1 MLNNV
6 FRSLLDKEY
15 GDDMRLGHPLRDPAA
30 IARRTSTYAALR
42 GGAGFR
48 TPKKSPRVHENG
60 MTRGEMKR
68 AAHAAFLASN
78 S

>member
-1 MLNNV
+1 MLNKT
-6 FRSLLDKEY
+6 FRGLLDKEY
-15 GDDMRLGHPLRDPAA
+15 GEDMRLGHPLRDPAA
-30 IARRTSTYAALR
+30 IARRTSAYAAMR
-42 GGAGFR
+42 GGNGFR
-48 TPKKSPRVHENG
+48 TPKKAPRVHPNG